1 MTAFFSHRT
10 RSFRKRFIKECTTST
25 TQRRARKPGSCSN
38 IFFPPREGGC
48 ARCNFCIPPRLDGQ
62 YNPHPYKGFAVFSH
76 WFWDVLPPGGQAYLP
91 AASHHVCLLRRGPQ
105 PTATHFYPSEQNVL
119 SPISS
124 VRRIFSHR
132 LQRERRLDHAAVY
145 TLPFPPNTL
154 QLIILRQGQR
164 PYFLEKTCLLP
175 FLKSAMN
182 RTPAPVFPRDRF
194 PLAAC
199 AQNIKYSLQHL
210 PRWQWPSPLPW

>member
-1 MTAFFSHRT
+1 MRDVISVFHLVLMASITRIHTKVLRFSLTGFGTFYHQAVKRISQQLHIMCVYSGEVHSQRQPIFIRQNRT
-10 RSFRKRFIKECTTST
+10 
-25 TQRRARKPGSCSN
+25 
-38 IFFPPREGGC
+38 
-48 ARCNFCIPPRLDGQ
+48 FC
-62 YNPHPYKGFAVFSH
+62 
-76 WFWDVLPPGGQAYLP
+76 
-91 AASHHVCLLRRGPQ
+91 PQ
-105 PTATHFYPSEQNVL
+105 F
-119 SPISS
+119 SS

-145 TLPFPPNTL
+145 TIPFPPNTL